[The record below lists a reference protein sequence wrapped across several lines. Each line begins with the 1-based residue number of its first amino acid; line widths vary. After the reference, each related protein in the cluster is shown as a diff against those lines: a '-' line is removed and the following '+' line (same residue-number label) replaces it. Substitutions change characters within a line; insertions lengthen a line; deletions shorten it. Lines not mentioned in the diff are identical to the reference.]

1 MMNISKISLVLTL
14 IAHISVLLT
23 FKLLDDFNLI
33 ITIFSISLICG
44 FLLKL
49 YAKNSL
55 KKVGWGL
62 FYGVI
67 TSLILVG
74 GFMIWLEINYPK

>member
-74 GFMIWLEINYPK
+74 GFMIWLESNYPK